1 MKLFLQ
7 EFLNK
12 KYVIGL
18 IKLHSNLEID
28 NKININQNNKFSYLA
43 NRVNKNNNQVYEK
56 NTITILGSK
65 YAFNELI

>member
-28 NKININQNNKFSYLA
+28 NKLILIKITNFLILLIGLIKIIIKFM
-43 NRVNKNNNQVYEK
+43 KK
-56 NTITILGSK
+56 IL
-65 YAFNELI
+65 